1 MNGEVPML
9 QQKGT
14 ITFNEISQQ
23 PEVWQDII
31 RIMNE
36 KRQELAAW
44 FRQEAFAQ
52 VLYMGAGSSYCAA
65 MSCARSFISLTGATS
80 FAFPS
85 IDVFASKKLPYDD
98 RRKSL
103 LVVFSRSGQ
112 TTETIWAIDRIK
124 EQSKNT
130 KIMVICPH
138 KESEMIAKADFPIVI
153 EKAKEEAVMSTK
165 AFTSFLFASK
175 LFIGILM
182 QNMNFLNELTKV
194 PTMLDV
200 KKYQIEMQKISS
212 GKFLNV
218 IFGGDGP
225 YYGLAA
231 ASSLLV
237 KGMSTTASDAYHTL
251 ELRHGNAAHCNQQTL
266 VVIYATD
273 ALKKGEGVVV
283 GELAAL
289 KSPRMVICEEAD
301 SRLGLSDHVYQLKSG
316 LSEYSRDML
325 MIPIVQLLSFYLCIA
340 KGYNPDKPKHI
351 VDIVKWKEPFYQ

>member
-1 MNGEVPML
+1 ML

-36 KRQELAAW
+36 KRQELSAW

-52 VLYMGAGSSYCAA
+52 VLYTGAGSSYCAA
-65 MSCARSFISLTGATS
+65 QSCARSFISLTGATS
-80 FAFPS
+80 YAFPS
-85 IDVFASKKLPYDD
+85 VDVFATKKLPYDD

-103 LVVFSRSGQ
+103 LIVFSRSGQ
-112 TTETIWAIDRIK
+112 TTETIWAIDKIK

-130 KIMVICPH
+130 KILVICPN
-138 KESEMIAKADFPIVI
+138 KDSEMIAKADFPIVI
-153 EKAKEEAVMSTK
+153 EKAKEEAMMSTK

-200 KKYQIEMQKISS
+200 KKYQIEMQKLSS
-212 GKFLNV
+212 GKYQQV
-218 IFGGDGP
+218 IFGGEGS
-225 YYGLAA
+225 YYGLAL
-231 ASSLLV
+231 ASSLLM
-237 KGMSTTASDAYHTL
+237 KGMSATASEAYHTL
-251 ELRHGNAAHCNQQTL
+251 SLRHGNAAHASQQTL
-266 VVIYATD
+266 IVIFATD
-273 ALKKGEGVVV
+273 AMKKGEGVVV
-283 GELAAL
+283 GEMAAL
-289 KSPRMVICEEAD
+289 KAPRMVICEEAD
-301 SRLGLSDHVYQLKSG
+301 SRLGLSDYVFQLKSG

-325 MIPIVQLLSFYLCIA
+325 MIPIVQLLAFYLCIA

-351 VDIVKWKEPFYQ
+351 VDVVKWKEPFYQ